1 MKGFNT
7 ALIFLILI
15 TFSACSAKDVKK
27 VGSNAS
33 NAGALGLIV
42 GGAIYGVG
50 SLMEDD
56 EEENKK
62 EEKLKK

>member
-1 MKGFNT
+1 LKGFNT
-7 ALIFLILI
+7 ALLFLILI

-33 NAGALGLIV
+33 NAGALGLLV
-42 GGAIYGVG
+42 GGTIYGVG

-56 EEENKK
+56 EENKNK
-62 EEKLKK
+62 EIKEKE